1 MKFRIYQ
8 LFFVAT
14 IALLVLALTETLMT
28 FTNTEGCGTV
38 YTMSNFSLTVENEVY
53 SRSVVALGVVL
64 VFAAV
69 VNLFATLVS
78 LYSNFELLKRTTILS
93 MLLLTGYYVLMLIYA
108 FVLSEDSSIDAH
120 LPMLY
125 PFFAMTLN
133 LFSYLFIRKQEAKI
147 VARAL
152 GFRLRD

>member
-8 LFFVAT
+8 LFFVAI
-14 IALLVLALTETLMT
+14 IALLVLAMSETLMT
-28 FTNTEGCGTV
+28 FTSTEGCGAV
-38 YTMSNFSLTVENEVY
+38 YTMSNFSLTAENGTI

-64 VFAAV
+64 IFAAV

-78 LYSNFELLKRTTILS
+78 LFSNFELLKRTTILS

-108 FVLSEDSSIDAH
+108 FVLSDDSSIDAQ

-125 PFFAMTLN
+125 PFFALTLN

>member
-28 FTNTEGCGTV
+28 FTSTEGCAV